1 MRTND
6 GTETGTGPNY
16 VNANAPGAQGMQGT
30 PGVQGVLNM
39 PDMQGAQG
47 APNVPN
53 VPNVPGMRDAQGAPQ
68 SQPQIQSPMWQGQQ
82 QPWSQQQQQP
92 WQGQRQQQLPQQQ
105 SQALAWIRDASWPWI
120 TANTEPI
127 ETHERERKGG
137 NGCMVVVLGVLLAI
151 FAVAGDVSAV
161 VGIADLWQPLN
172 GDGSSMVFAPE
183 HADWGNIIASVV
195 FGLLGTVGLVV
206 MAVRMAM
213 HRRAVAKRADAGR
226 AGALPSPSAVPAS
239 AAVQGAVVPGS
250 VALADPVPVSAPAV
264 PYAGMVGFR
273 GRWLEDAVGTADD
286 EWVIVPDWYWHDD
299 DDGPIGD
306 PKTTPNDCG
315 FSWGLGIVVFPAPG
329 GVSAGAP
336 SAGGASPVQGVS
348 GSGYS
353 PSDGAASL
361 TFAFPVRASH
371 AVWLEV
377 WNAPAQQVGRCVP
390 PREEWTWEGAWRLMQ
405 RVQFGLNGP
414 VQPSPAPPAPEFRD
428 VVQVTM
434 EADVAHSRARVIG
447 MRALDPETVRIWHR
461 RSFEALASG
470 CSIPEEPNLS
480 GVLVVGVSARSV
492 VPMDTPFSVR

>member
-16 VNANAPGAQGMQGT
+16 VNANAPGAQGMQGMQGA

-47 APNVPN
+47 MQGAPN
-53 VPNVPGMRDAQGAPQ
+53 VPNVPGMRGAQGAPQ
-68 SQPQIQSPMWQGQQ
+68 SQPQIQSPMWQGQR
-82 QPWSQQQQQP
+82 QPWSQQQQPWSSPQQP
-92 WQGQRQQQLPQQQ
+92 QQQQQWQQPPQQQ

-183 HADWGNIIASVV
+183 HADWGNIIAGVV

-213 HRRAVAKRADAGR
+213 HRRAVAKRADAGC
-226 AGALPSPSAVPAS
+226 AGAVPTPGATSVSGAS
-239 AAVQGAVVPGS
+239 AGAAPS
-250 VALADPVPVSAPAV
+250 VPVSAPAV

-329 GVSAGAP
+329 GAP

-353 PSDGAASL
+353 PSAGAASL

-470 CSIPEEPNLS
+470 CSVPEEPNLS

-492 VPMDTPFSVR
+492 VPTDTPFSVR